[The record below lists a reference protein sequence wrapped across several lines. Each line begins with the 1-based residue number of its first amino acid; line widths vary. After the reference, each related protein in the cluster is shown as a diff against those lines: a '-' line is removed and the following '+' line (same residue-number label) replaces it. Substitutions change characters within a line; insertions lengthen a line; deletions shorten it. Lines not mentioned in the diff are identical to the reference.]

1 MQGRAGYYEFN
12 LSPSS
17 AWAVY
22 GFDAYRSGMSS
33 PDGVCLYTMEAMKTD
48 DRYELSGEF
57 DLDGLSNLAFD
68 EPYSLGLSAVIEQTD
83 GRKSYWALAHAPG
96 KPDFHHPDAF
106 AACLPPV
113 EHS

>member
-1 MQGRAGYYEFN
+1 
-12 LSPSS
+12 
-17 AWAVY
+17 
-22 GFDAYRSGMSS
+22 
-33 PDGVCLYTMEAMKTD
+33 MEAMKTD

-83 GRKSYWALAHAPG
+83 GRKSYWARAHAPG
-96 KPDFHHPDAF
+96 KPDFHHPDAV